1 MKKYIKQIATFALIA
16 ALASCS
22 SDDDIDY
29 TSVGGNAVP
38 QASISR
44 LDTNFDLPITVYTKE
59 GVTATKIEIYKNA
72 AETTSDPIVLG
83 AKVSD
88 ATIGTDGTAT
98 FNTSTLG
105 SFDVFPVTSNGTT
118 TLTGKTGTFPLV
130 VVSTY
135 SDGSTTRAIY
145 TLTVAKGIVW
155 KVLNA
160 AGLPK
165 TTSSTSG
172 VSTVKYKN
180 PATVK
185 IYYATVTNPGTVV
198 TSVVGSWSKNS
209 ATGPFTQ
216 FDNAVLPLSTT
227 TQTIDIANIPY
238 ATYGGLVAGD
248 KITYRFVVTGSDGQQ
263 DTISTTVT
271 FADQVFDAEKSG
283 TLSNS
288 DETSK
293 FSFASGLNYDS
304 GDSSKSEITFE
315 EDFGFVKSRND
326 VRVQFVKSALT
337 YETANLFAAETEFN
351 AATDANK
358 VLRVS
363 DLNTNDV
370 VLYKITRN
378 VNLGTVEKPN
388 FKDVT
393 YYGLIKVTDHVA
405 GTTSQKLSF
414 SYKEGVLYQATE
426 TTPVSPLV
434 VVTPAP

>member
-1 MKKYIKQIATFALIA
+1 MKRYIKQIATFALVA
-16 ALASCS
+16 AFAASCS

-38 QASISR
+38 KASITR
-44 LDTNFDLPITVYTKE
+44 LDTNFNLPIALYTKE

-72 AETTSDPIVLG
+72 AETTADPTVLG

-105 SFDVFPVTSNGTT
+105 SFDVFPVTAEGVT
-118 TLTGKTGTFPLV
+118 TLTGKTGVFNLV

-145 TLTVAKGIVW
+145 TLTVGKAIVW
-155 KVLNA
+155 KVLDA
-160 AGLPK
+160 DKLPK

-180 PATVK
+180 PATVN
-185 IYYATVTNPGTVV
+185 IYYATVTNKGTVV
-198 TSVVGSWSKNS
+198 SSVVGSWSKNS
-209 ATGPFTQ
+209 TTGPFTN
-216 FDNAVLPLSTT
+216 FTDTFSTT
-227 TQTIDIANIPY
+227 AQTIDVANIPY
-238 ATYGGLVAGD
+238 STYGGLVAGD

-288 DETSK
+288 DATSK

-326 VRVQFVKSALT
+326 VRVQFVKSNLT

-358 VLRVS
+358 VLRLS

-378 VNLGTVEKPN
+378 VNLGTTEKPN

-434 VVTPAP
+434 VVTPVP